1 MKKLI
6 STAAT
11 LLFLTLVI
19 QFAGCNFGPSN
30 PTTALPTPEPTVMPT
45 PMPTPMVKIK
55 ELPVTLPLLDALFFV
70 DRKFSERLK
79 TDLLLTDEQISQLR
93 QTVRAETAN
102 LQVSEDEDAIGRTS
116 AAAELA
122 TEKIIAIIGPQKMQ
136 QLAELAFE
144 RWQAADEDDT
154 ENNGLIALATPSLS
168 ATLEAP
174 GSAAPTRSPSSSP
187 SPSPSS
193 SMPAMKNEPGQA
205 STMNPAY
212 SVPGDTRIVINAP
225 AYRMDVFR
233 AGQLVKSYKI
243 AIGYPEF
250 PLPTGMRKASS
261 IIINPTWTPP
271 DEPWVESSKK
281 VKVGELVAAG
291 DKLNPLGVIKIPIGL
306 PSLIHGGKNAARIG
320 TFASHGCVGLTDKQV
335 KDFSRLLASLGGV
348 ELSEDEIAKH
358 QKTPTV
364 TKSIRLKSVIPVEL
378 RYETIVVE
386 DGKLH
391 IYRDVYDRDTNV
403 LENIE
408 AILEM
413 YGVMLSDLPEK
424 ERDKI
429 TTAIEAM
436 ASGPGGKSES
446 ANLTEAQKVTE
457 RDKNI
462 ARGRLTRQFKGQK
475 VITIEI
481 GALAGKGYPAPV
493 DLDSGTLP
501 KPAATHKSTK
511 SRRRV

>member
-6 STAAT
+6 STAAA
-11 LLFLTLVI
+11 LLFLTLAI
-19 QFAGCNFGPSN
+19 QLSGCNYGTSST
-30 PTTALPTPEPTVMPT
+30 TTALPTPEPTIMPT
-45 PMPTPMVKIK
+45 PMPTPMIKIK

-79 TDLLLTDEQISQLR
+79 TDLLLTDEQIAQLR

-102 LQVSEDEDAIGRTS
+102 LQVSEDEDAVGRTS

-136 QLAELAFE
+136 QLAELALE

-154 ENNGLIALATPSLS
+154 ENSGLVALATPSLS

-174 GSAAPTRSPSSSP
+174 GSA

-193 SMPAMKNEPGQA
+193 SMPAMKSEPGRA

-320 TFASHGCVGLTDKQV
+320 TFASHGCVGLTDMQV
-335 KDFSRLLASLGGV
+335 KDFSQLLASLGGI
-348 ELSEDEIAKH
+348 ELSEDEITKH

-408 AILEM
+408 TILEM
-413 YGVMLSDLPEK
+413 YGVMLGDLPVK

-436 ASGPGGKSES
+436 ASGPGGESES

-457 RDKNI
+457 REKNI
-462 ARGRLTRQFKGQK
+462 TRGRLTRQFKGQK

-481 GALAGKGYPAPV
+481 GALAGMGYPAPV
-493 DLDSGTLP
+493 DLDSGTPP
-501 KPAATHKSTK
+501 KPVPTRKSTK
-511 SRRRV
+511 RR